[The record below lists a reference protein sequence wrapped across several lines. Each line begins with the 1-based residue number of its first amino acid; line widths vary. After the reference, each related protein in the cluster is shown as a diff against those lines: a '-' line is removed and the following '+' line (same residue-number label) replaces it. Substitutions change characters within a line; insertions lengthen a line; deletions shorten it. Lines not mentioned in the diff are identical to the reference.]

1 MQTILTKTMIDLFLA
16 SMSDGMRINSS
27 VALVALEA
35 GAEDGERKEK
45 AGKCGLQGLVMII
58 REYMKIQS

>member
-1 MQTILTKTMIDLFLA
+1 MIDQFLA

-35 GAEDGERKEK
+35 GAEDGGRKGK
-45 AGKCGLQGLVMII
+45 AGKCGLQGLQLLSDVFFLYESI
-58 REYMKIQS
+58 